1 MKKLH
6 LNGKQVPLSLWLLAD
21 SVIIIIVIVVFVII
35 VIIIIII
42 SSSSSSRLAWSIT
55 VTVIVIFTVNFIII
69 IIITIVSRVLVVHFW
84 LISLI
89 YLSFLTT
96 LDPFVFLNLKIRHFW
111 PCCVMPA
118 ISISSFYS
126 YCYSYSYHA
135 KVFLVF
141 DFNNLLF

>member
-21 SVIIIIVIVVFVII
+21 SVIIIIVIVFF
-35 VIIIIII
+35 VIIIII
-42 SSSSSSRLAWSIT
+42 SSSSRLAWSII
-55 VTVIVIFTVNFIII
+55 VIVIAIFTVNIIII

-84 LISLI
+84 LVSLI
-89 YLSFLTT
+89 HLSFVTT
-96 LDPFVFLNLKIRHFW
+96 LDPFVFLNLKIRRFW

-126 YCYSYSYHA
+126 YCYSYSYHG

-141 DFNNLLF
+141 NFNNLLL

>member
-35 VIIIIII
+35 IIIIII
-42 SSSSSSRLAWSIT
+42 IIIRLAWSIT

-96 LDPFVFLNLKIRHFW
+96 LDPFVFLNLKIRRFW

>member
-35 VIIIIII
+35 IIIII
-42 SSSSSSRLAWSIT
+42 SSSSRLAWSIT

-84 LISLI
+84 LVSLI

-96 LDPFVFLNLKIRHFW
+96 LDPFVFLNLKIRRFW

>member
-21 SVIIIIVIVVFVII
+21 SVIIIIVIVFF
-35 VIIIIII
+35 VIIIII
-42 SSSSSSRLAWSIT
+42 SSSSRLAWSII
-55 VTVIVIFTVNFIII
+55 VIVIAIFTVNIIII

-84 LISLI
+84 LVSLI

-96 LDPFVFLNLKIRHFW
+96 LDPFVFLNLKIRRFW

>member
-6 LNGKQVPLSLWLLAD
+6 LNGKQVPLPLWLLAD
-21 SVIIIIVIVVFVII
+21 SVIIIIVIVFF

-42 SSSSSSRLAWSIT
+42 SSSSRLAWSII
-55 VTVIVIFTVNFIII
+55 VIVIAIFTVNIIII

-84 LISLI
+84 LVSLI
-89 YLSFLTT
+89 HLSFVTT
-96 LDPFVFLNLKIRHFW
+96 LDPFVFLNLKIRRFW

-126 YCYSYSYHA
+126 YCYSYSYHG

-141 DFNNLLF
+141 NFNNLLL

>member
-35 VIIIIII
+35 IIII
-42 SSSSSSRLAWSIT
+42 SSSSSRLAWSIT

-96 LDPFVFLNLKIRHFW
+96 LDPFVFLNLKIRRFW
-111 PCCVMPA
+111 PCCVMTA

>member
-35 VIIIIII
+35 IIIII
-42 SSSSSSRLAWSIT
+42 SSSSRLAWSIT

-96 LDPFVFLNLKIRHFW
+96 LDPFVFLNLKIRRFW

>member
-35 VIIIIII
+35 IIII
-42 SSSSSSRLAWSIT
+42 SSSSSRLAWSIT

-84 LISLI
+84 LVSLI

>member
-35 VIIIIII
+35 IIII
-42 SSSSSSRLAWSIT
+42 SSSSRLAWSIT

-84 LISLI
+84 LVSLI

-96 LDPFVFLNLKIRHFW
+96 LDPFVFLNLKIRRFW

>member
-35 VIIIIII
+35 IIIIII
-42 SSSSSSRLAWSIT
+42 ISSSSSSSRLAWSIT

-84 LISLI
+84 FFSLI
-89 YLSFLTT
+89 YLSFTT
-96 LDPFVFLNLKIRHFW
+96 LDPFVFLNLKIRRFW

>member
-35 VIIIIII
+35 IIIII
-42 SSSSSSRLAWSIT
+42 SSSRLAWSIT

-84 LISLI
+84 LVSLI

-96 LDPFVFLNLKIRHFW
+96 LDPFVFLNLKIRRFW